1 MNPLILVKGEL
12 HRSLPGILAMALV
25 LAMALSLGVGVSMTE
40 RAIRQGTARAG
51 DDFDLLIGA
60 RGSGVQLV
68 LGAVYLR
75 PEALPLIPG
84 SAVSSALQQKGVAWA
99 APLAFGDRWNTS
111 PIVGTTPNMAT
122 LGGKRR
128 LAEGRVFAAEGEAVL
143 GAGVPLHIGGSF
155 TPVHG
160 QSSVSHKEH
169 EHSYTVVGRLPE
181 TGTPWDNAILI
192 PIESVWAVH
201 GVQPGGAHGH
211 EMAPG
216 HIFQTAETDLP
227 GVSAV
232 VVKPGSIADAYRLR
246 SFWQTASLPDK
257 NGNQI
262 NVQGLFTGEIL
273 TELFSTLGDMRDIMR
288 FMAYAAQLVA
298 LFGVMLA
305 GSMAV
310 SLRKGMLGTLRVLGA
325 PPGYLLLCI
334 WSMVS
339 VSIALGSLGGLLLG
353 WGLSEGLSL
362 FLFRETGILL
372 SPSPKAPELAFTALS
387 FTIGSLC
394 ALLPACLAYR
404 KTGAAALRESL

>member
-12 HRSLPGILAMALV
+12 RRSLPGIVAMALV

-75 PEALPLIPG
+75 PEPLPLIPG
-84 SAVSSALQQKGVAWA
+84 SAVSSVLRQKGVAWA

-111 PIVGTTPNMAT
+111 PIVGTTPDMAT

-143 GAGVPLHIGGSF
+143 GAGVPLDIGESF
-155 TPVHG
+155 LPVHG
-160 QSSVSHKEH
+160 QVSASHEEH
-169 EHSYTVVGRLPE
+169 GQSYTAVGRLPE

-201 GVQPGGAHGH
+201 GAHHEDTHEH
-211 EMAPG
+211 EMTPG
-216 HIFQTAETDLP
+216 QVFLTPETDLP

-232 VVKPGSIADAYRLR
+232 VVKPDSIADAYRLR
-246 SFWQTASLPDK
+246 SFWQTATLADEKGSPV
-257 NGNQI
+257 NM
-262 NVQGLFTGEIL
+262 QGLFTGEIL
-273 TELFSTLGDMRDIMR
+273 TGLFSTLGDMRDIMR
-288 FMAYAAQLVA
+288 VMAYAAQLVA

-334 WSMVS
+334 WCVVS

-362 FLFRETGILL
+362 WMFRQTGILL
-372 SPSPKAPELAFTALS
+372 SPAPEFPELAFTAVS
-387 FTIGSLC
+387 FAIGSLC
-394 ALLPACLAYR
+394 ALVPACLAYR
-404 KTGAAALRESL
+404 QTGEAALRESL